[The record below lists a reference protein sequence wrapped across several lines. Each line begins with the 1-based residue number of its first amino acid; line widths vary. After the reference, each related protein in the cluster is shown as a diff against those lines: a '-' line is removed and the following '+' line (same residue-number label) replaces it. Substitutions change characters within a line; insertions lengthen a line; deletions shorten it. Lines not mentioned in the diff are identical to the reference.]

1 MFQRYLQQNWF
12 LTALILFSLMVPAQ
26 AQNIIDAPNT
36 IDGTEKTINEYVPQK
51 NEINI
56 VLKVSERRAYLYRG
70 QKLLKKIPVA
80 VGKKGWETPTGDWK
94 VQLMKKN
101 PGWLSFKT
109 GEAFPPGKDNP
120 LGERWIGFW
129 YDEKSGDQIGFHGT
143 SNLKSI
149 GQAASHGCVRMSNKN
164 VKMLYKLVQ
173 VGTVVRVR
181 A

>member
-1 MFQRYLQQNWF
+1 MSQRYLQHNWF
-12 LTALILFSLMVPAQ
+12 LTLLVLISLTLPAPAQ
-26 AQNIIDAPNT
+26 NVLDTPKTN
-36 IDGTEKTINEYVPQK
+36 DSTEKVSEYVPQK
-51 NEINI
+51 DEINI
-56 VLKVSERRAYLYRG
+56 LLKVGERRAYVYRG
-70 QKLLKKIPVA
+70 QKLLKKIRVA

-109 GEAFPPGKDNP
+109 GEAFPPGKENP

-129 YDEKSGDQIGFHGT
+129 YDEKTGDQIGFHGT
-143 SNLKSI
+143 SNLKSL
-149 GQAASHGCVRMSNKN
+149 GQAASHGCVRMTNKD

>member
-1 MFQRYLQQNWF
+1 MSQRYLQHNWF
-12 LTALILFSLMVPAQ
+12 LTLLVLVSLMLPAQ
-26 AQNIIDAPNT
+26 AQNALDTPVKA
-36 IDGTEKTINEYVPQK
+36 DSAEKVSEYVPQK
-51 NEINI
+51 DEINI
-56 VLKVSERRAYLYRG
+56 FLKVSERRAYVYRG

-94 VQLMKKN
+94 VQLMKRN

-109 GEAFPPGKDNP
+109 GEAFPPGKENP

-129 YDEKSGDQIGFHGT
+129 YDEKTGDQIGFHGT

-149 GQAASHGCVRMSNKN
+149 GQAASHGCVRMSNKD